1 MMTRGVRLPQV
12 SRRYG
17 RFVRA
22 YLQAGLSPALDCRP
36 LTPRLDWRPLTPRLD
51 CRPLTPR
58 LDCRPPTRLDRPS
71 PALLFL
77 PSSVSPSLLVVRAG
91 VETGVAR
98 LDADVVRGLG
108 VGKRLVRRLFI
119 ALTGRAVRRAIGLSS
134 VGGLLSSS
142 AIVTRRLEPG
152 VPVDGDEYAKVGLF
166 SGVAGACS
174 ALATGRLIE
183 DLAGVAVAEWMDGGG
198 ESIEERPR
206 GLLTGID
213 DCPETLLN
221 GVAEAG
227 LWWCPTMVS
236 RMLVLAFHRGLFAGR
251 SVAGVDER
259 VVLVGVLA
267 IVRAMVGSRYVE
279 CNDLRVVLP
288 GMTGKLEYR
297 RFGGADDFVVEVL
310 D

>member
-1 MMTRGVRLPQV
+1 M

-36 LTPRLDWRPLTPRLD
+36 LTPRLDWRP
-51 CRPLTPR
+51 
-58 LDCRPPTRLDRPS
+58 PTRLDRPS

-91 VETGVAR
+91 VEIGVAR

-119 ALTGRAVRRAIGLSS
+119 ALAGRAVRRAIGLSS
-134 VGGLLSSS
+134 VGRLLSCST
-142 AIVTRRLEPG
+142 IVTWRLEPG
-152 VPVDGDEYAKVGLF
+152 VPVDGDKCAKVGLL

-183 DLAGVAVAEWMDGGG
+183 DLVGVAVAERTDGGG

-221 GVAEAG
+221 GVAETG
-227 LWWCPTMVS
+227 LWWCPTIVS
-236 RMLVLAFHRGLFAGR
+236 RMLVLAFHRGLFVGR

-259 VVLVGVLA
+259 DVLVGVLA

-279 CNDLRVVLP
+279 DNDLRVVLP
-288 GMTGKLEYR
+288 GTTGKLEYR